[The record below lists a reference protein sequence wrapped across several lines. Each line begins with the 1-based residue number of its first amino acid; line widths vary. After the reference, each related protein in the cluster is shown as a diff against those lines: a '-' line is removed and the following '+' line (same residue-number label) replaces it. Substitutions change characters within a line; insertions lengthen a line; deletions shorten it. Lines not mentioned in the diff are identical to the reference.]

1 MLCPRCGSR
10 VPDDA
15 RSCSKCGA
23 ILAIDSRPLAATDVA
38 KDLPEQERRVRTV
51 LIAVVI
57 ALAGAW
63 FALSIAR
70 RINRPALRN
79 SPSAQSSS
87 LQTVPVVGGPV
98 SLKSRGLAEYSFD
111 VPVGCRHV
119 SMESS
124 ADAGADAAYPAQMLI
139 FDDPG
144 FAAWKSR
151 RPARALYSGKI
162 TSGVL
167 EVQLPS
173 APGHYHLVFTTGPS
187 TIPKVVRADVR
198 LNCYR

>member
-1 MLCPRCGSR
+1 MLCPRCGSQ

-15 RSCSKCGA
+15 RSCSKCGT
-23 ILAIDSRPLAATDVA
+23 ILAIDSPALAATDVA

-63 FALSIAR
+63 FALSLAR
-70 RINRPALRN
+70 RINRAPADN
-79 SPSAQSSS
+79 SPSPQASSAQS
-87 LQTVPVVGGPV
+87 VAVVSGPV
-98 SLKSRGLAEYSFD
+98 SLKSRGVAEYPFD
-111 VPVGCRHV
+111 VPPGCRHV
-119 SMESS
+119 SMKSS
-124 ADAGADAAYPAQMLI
+124 VEAGADTAYPPQMLI
-139 FDDPG
+139 FDDTA
-144 FAAWKSR
+144 FAAWRNR

-167 EVQLPS
+167 EVQRPS
-173 APGHYHLVFTTGPS
+173 APGHYHLVFTTGRS
-187 TIPKVVRADVR
+187 TMPKVVRADVR